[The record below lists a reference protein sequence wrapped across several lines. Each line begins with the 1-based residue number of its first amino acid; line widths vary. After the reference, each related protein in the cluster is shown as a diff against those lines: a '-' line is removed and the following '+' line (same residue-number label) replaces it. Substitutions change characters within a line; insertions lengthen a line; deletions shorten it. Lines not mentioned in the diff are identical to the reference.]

1 MRRLFISGTDTG
13 VGKTLVSALLCK
25 SLLEDGHRVAYYK
38 PVQTGSEEIDGKF
51 ISIDTEFVKSICSE
65 DLKVIPSLMFKL
77 PASPHLAAECEDEVI
92 DIDQILKTAAAVDEV
107 DYLVIEGAGGLAV
120 PITIDCDMAQLCAKL
135 EAELL
140 VVARPNLGTLN
151 HTFLTINYA
160 ESYSLKPLVV
170 ISGVSKDPDIIEK
183 DNIKMITQK
192 SGDRL
197 IACVPEVKSLDTE
210 NFSGLSVPQVK
221 FEF

>member
-1 MRRLFISGTDTG
+1 MKRLFISGTDTG

-25 SLLEDGHRVAYYK
+25 SLLEDGHKVAYYK
-38 PVQTGSEEIDGKF
+38 PVQTGSEELGGEL

-65 DLKVIPSLMFKL
+65 DLRIIPSLMFKL

-92 DIDQILKTAAAVDEV
+92 DIDQILQTAAAVQGV
-107 DYLVIEGAGGLAV
+107 DFLVIEGAGGLAV
-120 PITIDCDMAQLCAKL
+120 PITAECDMAQLCAKL
-135 EAELL
+135 KAELL

-170 ISGVSKDPDIIEK
+170 ISGASAEPDIIER

-192 SGDRL
+192 SGGRL
-197 IACVPEVKSLDTE
+197 IACVPQVEALDTE
-210 NFSGLSVPQVK
+210 DFSGISVPQVK
-221 FEF
+221 FNL